1 MARPKRKKSNKLIYI
16 LVGFVMVLL
25 LVVIVGKSQGWVG
38 KSKEIEVNLSEAEK
52 VTIVEKVSASG
63 MVQPEVE
70 IKLSPDVSGEI
81 IVLNVEEGDSVAYGD
96 LLVRIRPDN
105 LESALERTKAA
116 LNQQKANLANAKAAY
131 ASSQANFDRAKLEF
145 DRQKKLWD
153 QKVISTADWELA
165 QANFIAAENDKRS
178 AFENVRAS
186 EFIVKSSE
194 ASVSEAA
201 ENLRLTNVYAP
212 SGGTVSK
219 LSVEKGERVVG
230 SNMMSGTE
238 MLRIADLT
246 RMEVRVDVNEN
257 DIIRV
262 AMGDTAIIDV
272 DAYSYMDKKF
282 KGIVT
287 SIANTA
293 NEKVSTDAVT
303 EFEVRIR
310 ILNSSFQDL
319 LEERNIKTPFRPG
332 MTASVDIVT
341 ERKEEVLSV
350 PLASVTTRDP
360 KKMDRFNNDGDDEE
374 DDTESNR
381 QTGGV
386 GDDIKE
392 VVFVNNEGVAKM
404 VEVKTGISD
413 FDNIEILEG
422 VNAGDE
428 VISGPFLVVSKRIKD
443 GDRIKKSEKGKGNR
457 RGRRGNDG

>member
-1 MARPKRKKSNKLIYI
+1 MARPGKKKSNKLIYM
-16 LVGFVMVLL
+16 LVGFVVVLL
-25 LVVIVGKSQGWVG
+25 LIVIVGKSQGWVG
-38 KSKEIEVNLSEAEK
+38 KSKEIEVNLSEARK
-52 VTIVEKVSASG
+52 KTIVEKVSASG
-63 MVQPEVE
+63 MVQPEIE

-81 IVLNVEEGDSVAYGD
+81 IELNVEEGDSVAYGN
-96 LLVRIRPDN
+96 LLVKIRPDN

-131 ASSQANFDRAKLEF
+131 ASSQANFDRAKLEY
-145 DRQKKLWD
+145 DRQKMLWD

-165 QANFIAAENDKRS
+165 QANFIAAENDKKS

-212 SGGTVSK
+212 AGGTVSK

-238 MLRIADLT
+238 MLRIADLNK
-246 RMEVRVDVNEN
+246 MEVRVDVNEN

-303 EFEVRIR
+303 EFEVKIR
-310 ILNSSFQDL
+310 ILNSSYQDL
-319 LEERNIKTPFRPG
+319 VRERNIKTPFRPG

-341 ERKEEVLSV
+341 EQKEDILSV

-360 KKMDRFNNDGDDEE
+360 KKMDRFSNEDEE
-374 DDTESNR
+374 EGEESSGESRQGIGEDDL
-381 QTGGV
+381 
-386 GDDIKE
+386 KE
-392 VVFVNNEGVAKM
+392 VVFVNDNGVAKM
-404 VEVKTGISD
+404 IEVKTGISD
-413 FDNIEILEG
+413 FDNIEVLEG
-422 VNAGDE
+422 VAEGEE
-428 VISGPFLVVSKRIKD
+428 VVSGPFLVVSKRIKD
-443 GDRIKKSEKGKGNR
+443 GDRIKQTEKKNK
-457 RGRRGNDG
+457 GRRKD

>member
-1 MARPKRKKSNKLIYI
+1 MARPKAKKSNKLIYV
-16 LVGFVMVLL
+16 LVGLVVVLL
-25 LVVIVGKSQGWVG
+25 LIVIVGKSQGWVG
-38 KSKEIEVNLSEAEK
+38 KSKEIEVNLSEAKK
-52 VTIVEKVSASG
+52 VTIVEKVGASG
-63 MVQPEVE
+63 MVQPEIE

-81 IVLNVEEGDSVAYGD
+81 IELNVEEGDSVAYGD
-96 LLVRIRPDN
+96 LLVKIRPDN

-131 ASSQANFDRAKLEF
+131 ASSQANYDRAKLEF

-153 QKVISTADWELA
+153 QKVISKADWELA
-165 QANFIAAENDKRS
+165 QANFVAAENDKKS
-178 AFENVRAS
+178 AYENVRAS
-186 EFIVKSSE
+186 EFIVQSSQ

-238 MLRIADLT
+238 MLRIADLNK
-246 RMEVRVDVNEN
+246 MEVRVDVNEN

-282 KGIVT
+282 RGVVT

-293 NEKVSTDAVT
+293 NEKVSSDAVT
-303 EFEVRIR
+303 EFEVKIR

-319 LEERNIKTPFRPG
+319 VKERKITTPFRPG
-332 MTASVDIVT
+332 MTASVDIIT
-341 ERKEEVLSV
+341 ERKEDVLSV

-360 KKMDRFNNDGDDEE
+360 KKMNRFGKDDDEE
-374 DDTESNR
+374 EEEESNESA
-381 QTGGV
+381 GEE
-386 GDDIKE
+386 DDEIKE
-392 VVFVNNEGVAKM
+392 VVFINDNGLAKM

-413 FDNIEILEG
+413 FDNIEVLEG
-422 VNAGDE
+422 VAIGDE
-428 VISGPFLVVSKRIKD
+428 VVSGPFLVVSKRVKD
-443 GDRIKKSEKGKGNR
+443 GDRIKPSEKGKKR
-457 RGRRGNDG
+457 RRGNDSDD

>member
-1 MARPKRKKSNKLIYI
+1 MARPGKKKSNKLIYM
-16 LVGFVMVLL
+16 LVGFVVVLL
-25 LVVIVGKSQGWVG
+25 LIVIVGKSQGWVG
-38 KSKEIEVNLSEAEK
+38 KSKEMEVNLSEARK
-52 VTIVEKVSASG
+52 TTIVEKVSASG
-63 MVQPEVE
+63 MVQPEIE

-81 IVLNVEEGDSVAYGD
+81 IELNVEEGDSVAYGN
-96 LLVRIRPDN
+96 LLVKIRPDN

-131 ASSQANFDRAKLEF
+131 ASSQANFDRAKLEY
-145 DRQKKLWD
+145 DRQKMLWD

-165 QANFIAAENDKRS
+165 QANFIAAENDKKS

-212 SGGTVSK
+212 AGGTVSK

-238 MLRIADLT
+238 MLRIADLNK
-246 RMEVRVDVNEN
+246 MEVRVDVNEN

-303 EFEVRIR
+303 EFEVKIR
-310 ILNSSFQDL
+310 ILNSSYQDL
-319 LEERNIKTPFRPG
+319 VRERNIKTPFRPG

-341 ERKEEVLSV
+341 EQKEDILSV

-360 KKMDRFNNDGDDEE
+360 KKMDRFSNEDEE
-374 DDTESNR
+374 EGEEASGESRQGIGEDDL
-381 QTGGV
+381 
-386 GDDIKE
+386 KE
-392 VVFVNNEGVAKM
+392 VVFVNDNGVAKM
-404 VEVKTGISD
+404 IEVKTGISD
-413 FDNIEILEG
+413 FDNIEVLEG
-422 VNAGDE
+422 VAEGEE
-428 VISGPFLVVSKRIKD
+428 VVSGPFLVVSKRIKD
-443 GDRIKKSEKGKGNR
+443 GDRIKQTEKKNK
-457 RGRRGNDG
+457 GRRKD

>member
-1 MARPKRKKSNKLIYI
+1 MARPGKKKSNKLIYM
-16 LVGFVMVLL
+16 LVGFVVVLL
-25 LVVIVGKSQGWVG
+25 LIVIVGKSQGWVG
-38 KSKEIEVNLSEAEK
+38 KSKEIEVNLSEARK
-52 VTIVEKVSASG
+52 KTIVEKVSASG
-63 MVQPEVE
+63 MVQPEIE

-81 IVLNVEEGDSVAYGD
+81 IELNVEEGDSVAYGN
-96 LLVRIRPDN
+96 LLVKIRPDN

-131 ASSQANFDRAKLEF
+131 ASSQANFDRAKLEY
-145 DRQKKLWD
+145 DRQKMLWD

-165 QANFIAAENDKRS
+165 QANFIAAENDKKS

-212 SGGTVSK
+212 AGGTVSK

-238 MLRIADLT
+238 MLRIADLNK
-246 RMEVRVDVNEN
+246 MEVRVDVNEN

-303 EFEVRIR
+303 EFEVKIR
-310 ILNSSFQDL
+310 ILNSSYQDL
-319 LEERNIKTPFRPG
+319 VRERNIKTPFRPG

-341 ERKEEVLSV
+341 EQKKDILSV

-360 KKMDRFNNDGDDEE
+360 KKMDRFSNEDEE
-374 DDTESNR
+374 EGEESSGESRQGIGEDDL
-381 QTGGV
+381 
-386 GDDIKE
+386 KE
-392 VVFVNNEGVAKM
+392 VVFVNDNGVAKM
-404 VEVKTGISD
+404 IEVKTGISD
-413 FDNIEILEG
+413 FDNIEVLEG
-422 VNAGDE
+422 VAEGEE
-428 VISGPFLVVSKRIKD
+428 VVSGPFLVVSKRIKD
-443 GDRIKKSEKGKGNR
+443 GDRIKQTEKKNK
-457 RGRRGNDG
+457 GRRKD